1 MRLYVPNITSDVRV
15 SGLAPEVGFEPTTN
29 RLTADRS
36 TTELL
41 WISQLKKREWVF
53 SRTIGFR
60 QLPMRKMAC
69 GQTHLAS
76 LLRYFRYHESV
87 IFNISRARS
96 LYWQRSHRSSWACPH
111 GEERGERHGDYRQE
125 RCAQYRERH
134 KESGPHRGP
143 RGNSIVESPR
153 WN

>member
-1 MRLYVPNITSDVRV
+1 M
-15 SGLAPEVGFEPTTN
+15 APEVGFEPTTN

-41 WISQLKKREWVF
+41 WITQLKKREWVF

-60 QLPMRKMAC
+60 QLPMRKTAC

-87 IFNISRARS
+87 IFNISRARR
-96 LYWQRSHRSSWACPH
+96 LRRQHPQHSSWACPH
-111 GEERGERHGDYRQE
+111 GEDRGEKHGDYRE
-125 RCAQYRERH
+125 ECRE
-134 KESGPHRGP
+134 
-143 RGNSIVESPR
+143 
-153 WN
+153 